1 MVNVERYGSWR
12 GCDSAHCRT
21 PAYLAR
27 DEARRDEAWPSQV
40 RALEAIA
47 RSQSTPVVNL
57 RRAIGTA
64 LGSPPYTLGRFMKD
78 CRHPAALG
86 HAWIAQLIVHA
97 LQQLDL
103 ADAEQGP
110 SSREGEG
117 HCPPK
122 SPGWPAAAHCLR
134 NEALRDAVLGG
145 SGFTFVGGRKPA
157 LRSSAVGSWVELR
170 VRDVSGA
177 NTTVAQLGFLQS
189 WRKSMG
195 SASVSCAPPC
205 TCTALESLDAYV
217 PTERVSVTRLRGVR
231 LARAGGGGEC
241 ALRVTSQLG
250 PISRGEVYV
259 VNSLIL
265 SSSRTGTSLGALGP
279 TLSIAYTPLTFTLSS
294 PSPNPN

>member
-1 MVNVERYGSWR
+1 MPSPRASGAAAVAPTWVRVRVRVRAN
-12 GCDSAHCRT
+12 
-21 PAYLAR
+21 PNPNPNQ
-27 DEARRDEAWPSQV
+27 ARRDEAWPSQV

-97 LQQLDL
+97 LQQLEP

-122 SPGWPAAAHCLR
+122 SPAWPAAAHCLR

-145 SGFTFVGGRKPA
+145 SGGHR
-157 LRSSAVGSWVELR
+157 
-170 VRDVSGA
+170 
-177 NTTVAQLGFLQS
+177 TV
-189 WRKSMG
+189 
-195 SASVSCAPPC
+195 
-205 TCTALESLDAYV
+205 
-217 PTERVSVTRLRGVR
+217 
-231 LARAGGGGEC
+231 
-241 ALRVTSQLG
+241 
-250 PISRGEVYV
+250 
-259 VNSLIL
+259 
-265 SSSRTGTSLGALGP
+265 
-279 TLSIAYTPLTFTLSS
+279 
-294 PSPNPN
+294 